1 MAIVPTH
8 KRVLHYFARE
18 LAHGRR
24 KEGVRKW
31 MWSLHSLVIL
41 DVRMYGDIAQE
52 TRGKLTHFFS
62 REPRDK
68 AVIKILEEFGKVEN
82 ARSQV
87 YDM

>member
-24 KEGVRKW
+24 KEGGRKW

-41 DVRMYGDIAQE
+41 EVRMYGNIARE
-52 TRGKLTHFFS
+52 TREKLTRFFS
-62 REPRDK
+62 GEPRDA
-68 AVIKILEEFGKVEN
+68 AVVKILEEFGKVEN